1 MTWGIVN
8 KSERK
13 KIIEKIKSNIE
24 KKSPVKTNKPFIKRR
39 PPQKRIYWSGGFI
52 PNTSI
57 KNPMAE
63 NKSIIPRILR
73 NTIVF

>member
-39 PPQKRIYWSGGFI
+39 PPQKRIY
-52 PNTSI
+52 
-57 KNPMAE
+57 
-63 NKSIIPRILR
+63 
-73 NTIVF
+73 